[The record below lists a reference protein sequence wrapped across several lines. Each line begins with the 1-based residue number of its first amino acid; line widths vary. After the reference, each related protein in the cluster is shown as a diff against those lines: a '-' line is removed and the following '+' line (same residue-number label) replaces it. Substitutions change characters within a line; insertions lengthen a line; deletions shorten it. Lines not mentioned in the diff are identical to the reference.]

1 MTGGDGGGGV
11 ESSSSGGGGGAGNGG
26 GGGGGTL
33 PRVKPFLRTYEKEI
47 VLYAYFK
54 RLDYFSTEC
63 VYAPFAARR
72 VRGAACPPCQQQQRL
87 SSHAPRRCT
96 CSLPGC
102 RPRPLPE
109 LQSKSLMRMMHRRG
123 FAREFVKDLE
133 AARPSAIAD
142 IVRSAE
148 ALRFAAP
155 GGGGAGPDGGAGK
168 AAPPPRSCE
177 RCGFM
182 ASQAVC
188 KACVLLDGLNRG
200 MPRLGV
206 SRTRGAAG
214 RRAGLPAEI
223 ELRYE
228 EEPRP
233 GGGGRGR
240 GRGGGAA
247 VAAAAPAPAAG

>member
-1 MTGGDGGGGV
+1 M
-11 ESSSSGGGGGAGNGG
+11 
-26 GGGGGTL
+26 
-33 PRVKPFLRTYEKEI
+33 
-47 VLYAYFK
+47 
-54 RLDYFSTEC
+54 
-63 VYAPFAARR
+63 
-72 VRGAACPPCQQQQRL
+72 
-87 SSHAPRRCT
+87 
-96 CSLPGC
+96 
-102 RPRPLPE
+102 
-109 LQSKSLMRMMHRRG
+109 
-123 FAREFVKDLE
+123 KDLE

-177 RCGFM
+177 RCGFIT
-182 ASQAVC
+182 SQAVC

-223 ELRYE
+223 ELKYEE

-233 GGGGRGR
+233 GGGGGGRGR

-247 VAAAAPAPAAG
+247 LAAAAPASAAD